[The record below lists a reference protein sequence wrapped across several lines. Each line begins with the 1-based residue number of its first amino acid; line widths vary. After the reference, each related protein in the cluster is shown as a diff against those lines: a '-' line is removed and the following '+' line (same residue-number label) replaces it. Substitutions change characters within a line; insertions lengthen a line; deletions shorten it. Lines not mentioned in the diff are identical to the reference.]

1 MSGADME
8 QVIAHTKFDFR
19 KVDAGKTIVS
29 EGDACRQWLFLL
41 SGESCMVSRPA
52 GNKYAVSEEIAAP
65 LLLQPERLF
74 GLTQHY
80 TATVTA
86 QTTCHLLALDKQE
99 VIRLSGEQFIFR
111 LNMLNIL
118 STAAQRWAARP
129 WRSTAVTLRQRLVR
143 FFEQHCQR
151 PAGPKVYH
159 ILRTDLASEVAD
171 IRLNTSRELVKMQ
184 QEGLLTLSRGK
195 IIIPQIEKLIA
206 AQ

>member
-1 MSGADME
+1 
-8 QVIAHTKFDFR
+8 
-19 KVDAGKTIVS
+19 
-29 EGDACRQWLFLL
+29 
-41 SGESCMVSRPA
+41 
-52 GNKYAVSEEIAAP
+52 
-65 LLLQPERLF
+65 
-74 GLTQHY
+74 
-80 TATVTA
+80 
-86 QTTCHLLALDKQE
+86 
-99 VIRLSGEQFIFR
+99 
-111 LNMLNIL
+111 MLNIL

-184 QEGLLTLSRGK
+184 QEGLLKLSRGK